1 MRLRRKP
8 GFLVLSLFTT
18 LFLAA
23 CGGGGGGGGG
33 GGNPAPPLIPT
44 ATTSTE
50 NTPTIDTAIINGNV
64 NPNGLG
70 ATAWFEYGE
79 DSSLSNPIRTDNQ
92 AIGSGTAPL
101 SINETL
107 TGLKTGTTYYY
118 RVAASNSA
126 GTAKGT
132 IASFATLSVPPT
144 VITTTSGPD
153 TDTAVVSGSVN
164 PNGLATTAWFEYGL
178 DSSLLSPTR
187 TDIQAIGSGKA
198 PVSTNVTLTLLNTTT
213 TYYWRAAASNTAG
226 TSKGSIKSFTTT
238 STPPPIANPGPD
250 QSVFMG
256 QSVTLDGSGSSDGG
270 HGGTITS
277 YQWTQIAGTTVTLSN
292 ASVANPTF
300 TAPSDVSYPGTVLT
314 FQLTVT
320 SSRGP
325 SATDTV
331 NITVKWGSSDRFT
344 SDTTSD
350 YTVEIL
356 TGIGTFTYDS
366 SRQAALVTTGDDDV
380 IKFSQVLSPSNMGVF
395 SLDFSPIESFITHAG
410 IWVRLYQ
417 NPLSD
422 NTFYQISNFDW
433 SSFGFPIVEPDLA
446 AFKKIVHGVEVEN
459 ISFPTSYLQG
469 STYHIKIT
477 FGPAITTM
485 EAFGQKINLS
495 GTGNTVGKFEI
506 QTGQQNAYY
515 DNIMLEAAP

>member
-1 MRLRRKP
+1 MKFSRNTR
-8 GFLVLSLFTT
+8 FLVLSLFTT
-18 LFLAA
+18 FFLAA
-23 CGGGGGGGGG
+23 CGGGGGGG
-33 GGNPAPPLIPT
+33 NSAPPAAPT

-50 NTPTIDTAIINGNV
+50 NTPAIDNAVINGNV
-64 NPNGLG
+64 NPNGLP

-79 DSSLSNPIRTDNQ
+79 DSSLSNPTRTDNQ

-101 SINETL
+101 SINATL

-118 RVAASNSA
+118 RVAASSSA

-132 IASFATLSVPPT
+132 IASLATLSIPPT
-144 VITTTSGPD
+144 VITATSGPD
-153 TDTAVVSGSVN
+153 TNTAVVSGSVN
-164 PNGLATTAWFEYGL
+164 PNGLATNAWFEYAQDP
-178 DSSLLSPTR
+178 DSSLSNPTIF
-187 TDIQAIGSGKA
+187 DNQAIGLGKA
-198 PVSTNVTLTLLNTTT
+198 PSSINATLTSLKTTT
-213 TYYWRAAASNTAG
+213 TYYWRVAASNTAG

-250 QSVFMG
+250 QSVFEG
-256 QSVTLDGSGSSDGG
+256 QAVTLNGSGSTDGG

-292 ASVANPTF
+292 ATVANPTF
-300 TAPSDVSYPGTVLT
+300 TAPSDVSYPSTVLT

-325 SATDTV
+325 SAMDIV
-331 NITVKWGSSDRFT
+331 NITVKWGVSDRFST
-344 SDTTSD
+344 DTTNN

-356 TGIGTFTYDS
+356 RGFGTFTYDS
-366 SRQAALVTTGDDDV
+366 SRQSALVTTGDDNV
-380 IKFSQVLSPSNMGVF
+380 IRFSQVLSPSNTGVF
-395 SLDFSPIESFITHAG
+395 SLDFSPIVSYPTHAG

-433 SSFGFPIVEPDLA
+433 SSFGFPPSEPDLA
-446 AFKKIVHGVEVEN
+446 AFQKFVGGVEVEKV
-459 ISFPTSYLQG
+459 SFPTSYLQG

-477 FGPAITTM
+477 FSPAITTM

-495 GTGNTVGKFEI
+495 GTDNTVGKFEI
-506 QTGQQNAYY
+506 DTGQQNAYY
-515 DNIMLEAAP
+515 DNILLEAAP